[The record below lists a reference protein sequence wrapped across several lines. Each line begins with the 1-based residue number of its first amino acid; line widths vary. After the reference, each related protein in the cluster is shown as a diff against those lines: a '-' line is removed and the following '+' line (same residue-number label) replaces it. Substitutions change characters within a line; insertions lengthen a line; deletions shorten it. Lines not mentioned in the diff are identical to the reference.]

1 MTENIAASAG
11 SVPAR
16 RAGPGVRFAGTLR
29 TRDRREARGLLA
41 AMCVF
46 LVVML
51 GFPAIAN
58 IWYSLSDVSFQSIR
72 DSSFIGL
79 DNYLSQFLSR
89 RFWQAM
95 GFSLQ
100 FAIISTA
107 LQMVLALALVV
118 ALHPLLLKRPWL
130 TALLMLPM
138 MISPALMGVMYR
150 LVLNEFVGLV
160 PLYLEIVGFYVNF
173 LGPENVY
180 ATVVAIEVLQ
190 WTPFAFLIL
199 LTARQALPTEM
210 EEAANIDGARGFN
223 MLWFIELPMMKPAI
237 VIAAFIHFIDS
248 FRVFDHIFVLT
259 GGGPGNKTTSIS
271 IYIYKLFFNQDAIGE
286 AVAVSIML
294 LLMALAL
301 LYAAMRLI
309 FRAR

>member
-1 MTENIAASAG
+1 MIENFAASAQ
-11 SVPAR
+11 SAPAR
-16 RAGPGVRFAGTLR
+16 RTGSGLQAASTLR
-29 TRDRREARGLLA
+29 IRELHEARGLLA
-41 AMCVF
+41 AMCIF

-51 GFPAIAN
+51 GFPALAN
-58 IWYSLSDVSFQSIR
+58 IWYSLSDVTFQSIR
-72 DSSFIGL
+72 DASFIGL
-79 DNYLSQFLSR
+79 ENYRSQFMSE

-100 FAIISTA
+100 FAVISTA
-107 LQMVLALALVV
+107 LQMALALVLVV

-160 PLYLEIVGFYVNF
+160 PLYLEIVGLYVNF

-210 EEAANIDGARGFN
+210 EEAAHMDGARGLN

-237 VIAAFIHFIDS
+237 VIAAFIRFIDS

-309 FRAR
+309 FRAA

>member
-1 MTENIAASAG
+1 MADDIAAPVPSAR
-11 SVPAR
+11 VP
-16 RAGPGVRFAGTLR
+16 RAGERNPPAQALR
-29 TRDRREARGLLA
+29 AEERRDARLLLSGLCL
-41 AMCVF
+41 F

-51 GFPAIAN
+51 GFPALAN
-58 IWYSLSDVSFQSIR
+58 LWYSVSDVTFQTIR
-72 DSSFIGL
+72 NANFIGL
-79 DNYLSQFLSR
+79 DNFAAQITSAKL
-89 RFWQAM
+89 WQAM

-100 FAIISTA
+100 FALICTGLEVS
-107 LQMVLALALVV
+107 LALALVL

-130 TALLMLPM
+130 TAFLMLPM

-160 PLYLEIVGFYVNF
+160 PLYLEVVGIYVNF

-199 LTARQALPTEM
+199 LTARQAIPSSI
-210 EEAANIDGARGFN
+210 EEAAGIDGVSGWR
-223 MLWFIELPMMKPAI
+223 MIWFIELPMMKPAI
-237 VIAAFIHFIDS
+237 AIAAFIRFIDS

-271 IYIYKLFFNQDAIGE
+271 IYIYKLFFNQNALGE
-286 AVAVSIML
+286 AVAVSMIL
-294 LLMALAL
+294 LLMAVAL
-301 LYAAMRLI
+301 LYAAMKLI
-309 FRAR
+309 LREA

>member
-1 MTENIAASAG
+1 MTEDFAASAG
-11 SVPAR
+11 AAPTRRSEPGAPA
-16 RAGPGVRFAGTLR
+16 VGTLR

-41 AMCVF
+41 AMCIF

-51 GFPAIAN
+51 GFPALAN
-58 IWYSLSDVSFQSIR
+58 IWYSLSDVTFQSIR
-72 DSSFIGL
+72 DASFIGL
-79 DNYLSQFLSR
+79 ENYRAQIASD

-100 FAIISTA
+100 FAVISTVA
-107 LQMVLALALVV
+107 QMALALVLVV

-160 PLYLEIVGFYVNF
+160 PLYLEVVGLYVNF

-199 LTARQALPTEM
+199 LTARQALPTEI
-210 EEAANIDGARGFN
+210 EEAANIDGAKGLN

-237 VIAAFIHFIDS
+237 VIAAFVRFIDS

-271 IYIYKLFFNQDAIGE
+271 IYIYKLFFNQNAIGE
-286 AVAVSIML
+286 AVSVSIML

-301 LYAAMRLI
+301 LYAAMRLVL
-309 FRAR
+309 RAA